1 VTLVGP
7 ISRASIEC
15 FSLSGDELHDLEA
28 WTFELVPFSELVT
41 RCIGTMAAELERQL
55 GDVSPF

>member
-15 FSLSGDELHDLEA
+15 FSLSGDDLHDLES
-28 WTFELVPFSELVT
+28 WTFELVPFSELVN
-41 RCIGTMAAELERQL
+41 RAIDSMRAELERQL